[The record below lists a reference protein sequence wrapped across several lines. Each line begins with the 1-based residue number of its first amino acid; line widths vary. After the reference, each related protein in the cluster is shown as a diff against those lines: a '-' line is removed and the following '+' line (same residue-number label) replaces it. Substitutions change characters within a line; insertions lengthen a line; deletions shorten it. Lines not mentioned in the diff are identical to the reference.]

1 LVGCEKLSRFLKKI
15 NLILLQNFYC
25 YGNDQIDQ
33 ASSNII
39 LKNQKKKKTTNVEN
53 KTFA

>member
-1 LVGCEKLSRFLKKI
+1 MKWVLVGCEELSRFLKNI
-15 NLILLQNFYC
+15 NLILLHNCYH

-39 LKNQKKKKTTNVEN
+39 KKKKTKKKNN
-53 KTFA
+53 KC